1 MDGVHIRMFP
11 ALRHSPGHSPA
22 AFLESWRGLA
32 GQVALVVILALAS
45 FSVQEMKPGAGG
57 ANDAFIFVFLE
68 RHRLRP
74 TNVGRSSMSSGR

>member
-1 MDGVHIRMFP
+1 M
-11 ALRHSPGHSPA
+11 
-22 AFLESWRGLA
+22 EGLA

-57 ANDAFIFVFLE
+57 AFIFVFLE

-74 TNVGRSSMSSGR
+74 SNVGRSSMSSGR